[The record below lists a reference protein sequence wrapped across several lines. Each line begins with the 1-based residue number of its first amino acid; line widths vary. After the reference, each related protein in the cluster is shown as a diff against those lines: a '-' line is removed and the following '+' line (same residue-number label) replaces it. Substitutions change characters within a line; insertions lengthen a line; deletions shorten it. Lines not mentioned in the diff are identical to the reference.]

1 MELNFWETVSSS
13 PTFII
18 LFGCALVV
26 AAFMFERWN
35 YFRRINIDAE
45 MFVKT
50 MTKNLAAGDTRACLE
65 FCGTSRAPL
74 AAVARTG
81 FENVA
86 LGEKS
91 VIELMDA
98 TALEEKM
105 KMERFLSVLGTMG
118 NIAPFIG
125 LFGTVV
131 GIIRAFHDLAT
142 AGTGGPSVVAA
153 GIAEA
158 LITTAAGL
166 VVAIPAVISY
176 NYFLRRVGTI
186 MSEIESATKKLRVM
200 MGSSEEAGT
209 ASAQNDEHLSK
220 KIRVMM
226 GIAEESEK
234 LNAQNEKQISN

>member
-1 MELNFWETVSSS
+1 MELNFWETVSGS

-18 LFGCALVV
+18 LFGCALIA
-26 AAFMFERWN
+26 AAFIFERWF
-35 YFRRINIDAE
+35 YFRRININADR
-45 MFVKT
+45 FVKS
-50 MTKNLAAGDTRACLE
+50 MTKNLTAGDTKSCLQLCE
-65 FCGTSRAPL
+65 TSRAPL
-74 AAVARTG
+74 AIVARTG
-81 FENVA
+81 FENMA

-98 TALEEKM
+98 SALEEKM
-105 KMERFLSVLGTMG
+105 KMERFLSILGTMG

-131 GIIRAFHDLAT
+131 GIIRAFGDLAT
-142 AGTGGPSVVAA
+142 SGTGGPSVVAA

-186 MSEIESATKKLRVM
+186 MSEIEAATKKLRVL
-200 MGSSEEAGT
+200 MGF
-209 ASAQNDEHLSK
+209 
-220 KIRVMM
+220 
-226 GIAEESEK
+226 AE
-234 LNAQNEKQISN
+234 